1 MKRLIYILF
10 FLTFY
15 SVSSYAYFQQGNW
28 RWRNDDGNETGA
40 TWKAAEKTPIAL
52 NDNQNIRLRVQ
63 AFNNDPSGT
72 SGYYNT
78 GIAYSKDEQTWIPI
92 TNNPTGKDFVLSPSV
107 YFADMSDVN
116 NLLLSSTD
124 GYTMQSGKMYAV
136 TYQNSY
142 CLNNYS
148 KAEFEFC
155 IKATSNITP
164 NTNYYF
170 CLIRSQT
177 DLATATSGQLVLPN
191 SYTTESGGGT
201 SGAKLTSSPTL
212 PVELTSFTAALKS
225 NRIKLD
231 WATATEVNNH
241 GFEIQRKAPNAA
253 SGNSN
258 WEKIDF
264 VEGYGNSNSTKEY
277 SFTDNKLTLAG
288 TYSYRLKQMDNDGK
302 FEYSKEVNVKFAG
315 FSASLNQNYPNPFNP
330 TTSISYTIPNS
341 NFVTLKVYNMIG
353 QEVRTLVSS
362 FQESGEH
369 SVEFSASDLNSGI
382 YIYRLQAGNFT
393 SVRKMQLIK

>member
-1 MKRLIYILF
+1 MKKLIYIF
-10 FLTFY
+10 IFLSFY
-15 SVSSYAYFQQGNW
+15 SVSSYAYFQQVNW
-28 RWRNDDGNETGA
+28 RWRNDDGNETSA
-40 TWKAAEKTPIAL
+40 TWKAAERTPIAL
-52 NDNQNIRLRVQ
+52 NDNQNIRIRFQVTNTDAGALST
-63 AFNNDPSGT
+63 N
-72 SGYYNT
+72 YNT
-78 GIAYSKDEQTWIPI
+78 GIAYSKDEHTWIPI
-92 TNNPTGKDFVLSPSV
+92 TNNPAGKDFVLSPSA

-116 NLLLSSTD
+116 NPLFNTASA
-124 GYTMQSGKMYAV
+124 YTMQPGKMYSI
-136 TYQNSY
+136 TYQIPY
-142 CLNNYS
+142 TLPGQS
-148 KAEFEFC
+148 KTEFEFC

-170 CLIRSQT
+170 CLIRST
-177 DLATATSGQLVLPN
+177 ADLATATVGQLVLPEN
-191 SYTTESGGGT
+191 YSAESSGGT

-212 PVELTSFTAALKS
+212 PVELTSFTAALKGS
-225 NRIKLD
+225 SVKLD
-231 WATATEVNNH
+231 WITATEANNH
-241 GFEIQRKAPNAA
+241 GFEIQRKVPNAA

-264 VEGYGNSNSTKEY
+264 VEGYGNSNSTKQY

-341 NFVTLKVYNMIG
+341 NFVILKVYNMIG

-362 FQESGEH
+362 FQEAGEH